1 MTGAKVHKPK
11 AVPPGPHVIRDGER
25 CILCSR
31 CVRFCDEI
39 TGTRELGIF
48 HRGDH
53 SEIGL
58 FPGTELANAYS
69 ANVGDI
75 CPGVPLTVR
84 AFRYALRVRHLD
96 AAKSVSPR
104 CARGCKIE
112 DHVNPCRLN

>member
-1 MTGAKVHKPK
+1 MTHEKVHKPK
-11 AVPPGPHVIRDGER
+11 AVRLGPHVILDAER

-39 TGTRELGIF
+39 TGTGELGIF

-69 ANVGDI
+69 ANVVDI
-75 CPGVPLTVR
+75 CPAGALTDRDFRFAVR
-84 AFRYALRVRHLD
+84 VWYLD
-96 AAKSVSPR
+96 VARSVGPAV
-104 CARGCKIE
+104 ARGGNSALQV
-112 DHVNPCRLN
+112 DRLRR